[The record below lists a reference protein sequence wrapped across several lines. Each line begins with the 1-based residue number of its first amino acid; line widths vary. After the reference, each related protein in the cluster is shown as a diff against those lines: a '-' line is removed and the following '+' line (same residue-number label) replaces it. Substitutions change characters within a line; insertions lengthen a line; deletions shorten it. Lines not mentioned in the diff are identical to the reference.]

1 MWWKV
6 IIVLL
11 VTEISLSG
19 QDRYGVAE
27 ILNFLGAE
35 HPEEVNEEEVERLAD
50 YFQRPLKINQAT
62 LDRLV
67 DSGLMDRYKAMSLV
81 DYRARHGDVLSKVE
95 LSLVDGFGESFV
107 QTLLPF
113 ISFESAMLP
122 GQRKRDKYLWDTDL
136 HFKGGMKYSDGSQWM
151 SGVKSKFEYGDR
163 MAASLAINSPYGQFS
178 PDKFNYSA
186 SMLLRFP
193 RIHTRLVL
201 GDFNARFGQGLL
213 LWNGL
218 SLSSL
223 SSPSAFMKNPVGL
236 SLSSS
241 YTGNYAFTGIGFE
254 SNFGKYVMSA
264 ILALPDIKNRS
275 DVSLMPALNIARY
288 TRHGHIAMTH
298 YSRISGFYPG
308 RPRDILHRSSADTR
322 WCIRGVD
329 IFGECAY
336 DWDSHKAAA
345 LVGTIFPAG
354 EALKFSTMLR
364 YYPASFNSDY
374 SGAVYSV
381 SSASNEYSISMSSEL
396 NVSRN
401 HRFVLTLDGA
411 HLPTEKKNDRGGSM
425 QFKGLFTW
433 QGTVTEWLSM
443 KLRVTERYRT
453 WSEAFRTDL
462 RLDLLSEFG
471 DFRLNTRLNSL
482 SCSAWGFLSYMEGGY
497 DHGQIAL
504 WLRQGIFII
513 DDWDDRI
520 YAYERSAPGS
530 FKVPAYYGRGLW
542 TAFTMSSKLSAL
554 CKLYLRAAYTAYPF
568 MSAEKRKP
576 GKAELE
582 LYSIFSF

>member
-35 HPEEVNEEEVERLAD
+35 SPEEVNEEEVERLAD
-50 YFQRPLKINQAT
+50 YIQRPLKINQAT

-81 DYRARHGDVLSKVE
+81 DYRTRHGDILSKVE
-95 LSLVDGFGESFV
+95 LSLVDGFGETFV
-107 QTLLPF
+107 QKLLPF
-113 ISFESAMLP
+113 ISFESVLLP

-201 GDFNARFGQGLL
+201 GDFNARFGQGLV

-223 SSPSAFMKNPVGL
+223 SSPSAFMKNTVGL

-254 SNFGKYVMSA
+254 STFGKYVMSA

-275 DVSLMPALNIARY
+275 DINLMPALNVARY

-298 YSRISGFYPG
+298 YSRISGFYPR
-308 RPRDILHRSSADTR
+308 RPRDILHRSSVDTR

-329 IFGECAY
+329 VFGECAY

-354 EALKFSTMLR
+354 EALRFSTMLR
-364 YYPASFNSDY
+364 YYPALFNSDY

-381 SSASNEYSISMSSEL
+381 SSASNEYSATVSSEL
-396 NVSRN
+396 NVPRN

-433 QGTVTEWLSM
+433 QGVVSEWLSM

-453 WSEAFRTDL
+453 WGEACRTDL

-471 DFRLNTRLNSL
+471 DFRFNTRLNAL
-482 SCSAWGFLSYMEGGY
+482 SCSSWGFLSYMEGGY
-497 DHGQIAL
+497 DHGRIAL

-542 TAFTMSSKLSAL
+542 TAFTMSSKLSAS
-554 CKLYLRAAYTAYPF
+554 CKFYVRAAYTAYPF